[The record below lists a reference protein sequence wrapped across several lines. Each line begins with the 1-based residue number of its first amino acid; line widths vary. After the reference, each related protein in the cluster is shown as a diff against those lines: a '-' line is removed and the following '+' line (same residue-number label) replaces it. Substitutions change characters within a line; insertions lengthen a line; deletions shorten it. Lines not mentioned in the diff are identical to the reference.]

1 MILTTVVNEDVF
13 DSRGKFQKFRRN
25 SGWSGNHDCGG
36 GTVIGINGGDEG
48 IAETL
53 AKSRDQVVPHNND
66 NDTALQ
72 WGNEVIKES
81 VTGFLM

>member
-1 MILTTVVNEDVF
+1 
-13 DSRGKFQKFRRN
+13 
-25 SGWSGNHDCGG
+25 
-36 GTVIGINGGDEG
+36 VIGINGGDEG